1 MYANCIFKMYNY
13 ISKFKHVWQIYPSV
27 LFKVSHD
34 VECTNAVLVNKC
46 LKKHLL
52 ILCIQFPFINFLW
65 LSLYSWAL
73 FCIFLHKFCKFCQI
87 LRYDLI
93 WVIIFK
99 LTGPLPKGCGVR
111 FSLKKMWWY
120 LYFAFCS

>member
-52 ILCIQFPFINFLW
+52 ILCIQVPFINFFMAEPIL
-65 LSLYSWAL
+65 LSS
-73 FCIFLHKFCKFCQI
+73 
-87 LRYDLI
+87 
-93 WVIIFK
+93 V
-99 LTGPLPKGCGVR
+99 
-111 FSLKKMWWY
+111 
-120 LYFAFCS
+120 LYFST